1 MDDKHDRAVVGEVGH
16 PNMGAER
23 QATMRAGHQ
32 ASSAVIGSL
41 AGPALCFG
49 SGGSGQQYRG
59 RCDNTSQ
66 YLSSMQKMA
75 TLIETNGALVHGICD
90 EKTAI

>member
-66 YLSSMQKMA
+66 YLSSMHPHRD
-75 TLIETNGALVHGICD
+75 ALVHGICD